1 MGEISIIG
9 AMRDS
14 AEDDKGDG
22 RGLCGQG
29 SVFADFIRCCW
40 LSEGCGRPRR
50 PCHRLLH
57 IDLFRLAVVTAF
69 SLKLAA
75 ALGGVEGGSEHSEH
89 SAGVGA
95 GVVAAADSEHSEGA
109 ALSVAA
115 SASTGGVVVGSE
127 HSERSEHSAGAGAG
141 VALSVVGGL
150 AAVAYSEHSE
160 HSAGVDAGAD
170 AEGAS
175 VVTAGAAGD
184 SEHSAGVGAGAGAVS
199 VGGGVAAARI

>member
-1 MGEISIIG
+1 MAMGEISIIG

-57 IDLFRLAVVTAF
+57 SDLFRLAVVTAF

-75 ALGGVEGGSEHSEH
+75 ALEGAVGDSEHSEH
-89 SAGVGA
+89 SESADVILVG
-95 GVVAAADSEHSEGA
+95 
-109 ALSVAA
+109 
-115 SASTGGVVVGSE
+115 
-127 HSERSEHSAGAGAG
+127 
-141 VALSVVGGL
+141 
-150 AAVAYSEHSE
+150 
-160 HSAGVDAGAD
+160 
-170 AEGAS
+170 
-175 VVTAGAAGD
+175 
-184 SEHSAGVGAGAGAVS
+184 GAVS
-199 VGGGVAAARI
+199 EGFGIYF

>member
-1 MGEISIIG
+1 MAMGEISIIG

-57 IDLFRLAVVTAF
+57 SDLFRLAVVTAF

-127 HSERSEHSAGAGAG
+127 HSEHSAGAGAG
-141 VALSVVGGL
+141 VALSVVG
-150 AAVAYSEHSE
+150 
-160 HSAGVDAGAD
+160 
-170 AEGAS
+170 AS
-175 VVTAGAAGD
+175 
-184 SEHSAGVGAGAGAVS
+184 GAGAGAAGVGAVS
-199 VGGGVAAARI
+199 VCGVAAARIWAR